1 MISKAFLLPRM
12 FRYNDFRDDLSVCHW
27 FNLYSYGLSLEGLT
41 FSRHVPLGANE
52 CRLFVF
58 ERVSV
63 VIMWAYT
70 VLAYRLQSLSSF
82 PSLIFFVLL
91 RVIVIDCKRW
101 LAFLILLNILPV
113 LQEEFWFVFLRISW
127 QEILQKRWKR
137 DDKLSKGIRFWIEII
152 AN

>member
-52 CRLFVF
+52 CRLFVL

-70 VLAYRLQSLSSF
+70 VSLSVAIVIILSF
-82 PSLIFFVLL
+82 LIFFVLL

-127 QEILQKRWKR
+127 QEILQKIWKR
-137 DDKLSKGIRFWIEII
+137 DGKLSKGIRFWIEII